1 MHKRNALLYIY
12 ILFFFL
18 PSLIKDEQGGE
29 QTNSLTADGSNSE
42 ETTLAIDE
50 GNSSYLK
57 ISR

>member
-1 MHKRNALLYIY
+1 MHKRNALLYVS
-12 ILFFFL
+12 F